1 MSPPNYK
8 LQVQREILPQ
18 RNQVGSERGH
28 LTPSPGF
35 WAYVHLYIYM
45 WVSFQTH
52 TYTHTLM
59 STRLSLHTC
68 IHSQTHCCLSVLA
81 PWVSHQLDEAG
92 HAFSAA
98 RLSVLLASGMV
109 WFFIESESM
118 LFITR
123 KFMAVIFSLWNCG
136 IDLSSR

>member
-1 MSPPNYK
+1 MNPPNYK

-35 WAYVHLYIYM
+35 WACVHLYIYM
-45 WVSFQTH
+45 WVSFQTC
-52 TYTHTLM
+52 TYTHALM
-59 STRLSLHTC
+59 STRLSLHTR
-68 IHSQTHCCLSVLA
+68 IHPQTHCCLSLLLGSPTSWMKQA
-81 PWVSHQLDEAG
+81 M
-92 HAFSAA
+92 
-98 RLSVLLASGMV
+98 LSLQQGSPSLLASGMV